1 MSAVERAQKQRR
13 VLELQRMPEQRPG
26 GAKSKSEGEIQN
38 LNEGEGERTSLL
50 QRGGRP
56 FSSSEMEGERI

>member
-1 MSAVERAQKQRR
+1 
-13 VLELQRMPEQRPG
+13 MPEQRLG